1 MPSDTMPI
9 GLKTGLVELFPHQ
22 ESWRADSEQ
31 NIILIKGILGNDC
44 IGAQYIGSTAIIGMS
59 AKPII
64 DIAIAVRELNT
75 VFSYIDILE
84 QNGIFYR
91 KVEET
96 GQLLFIKGDLKDDI
110 KTHHIHIVRV
120 NSSN

>member
-1 MPSDTMPI
+1 
-9 GLKTGLVELFPHQ
+9 
-22 ESWRADSEQ
+22 
-31 NIILIKGILGNDC
+31 
-44 IGAQYIGSTAIIGMS
+44 MS

-64 DIAIAVRELNT
+64 AIAIAVRELNT

-110 KTHHIHIVRV
+110 KTHYIHIVREIV
-120 NSSN
+120 QIGIII